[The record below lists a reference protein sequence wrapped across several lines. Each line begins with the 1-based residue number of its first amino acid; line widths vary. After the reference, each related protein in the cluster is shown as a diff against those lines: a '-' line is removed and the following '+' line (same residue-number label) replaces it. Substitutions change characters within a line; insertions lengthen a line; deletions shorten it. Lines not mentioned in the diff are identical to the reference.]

1 MKRAYIKPIYNKSYN
16 HTGVNGEIIGVKYV
30 NISGI
35 QTLCYEV
42 DFLDLI
48 DYIPF
53 SDIES
58 GMYKI
63 VDNKLIYNICNK
75 KRPI

>member
-1 MKRAYIKPIYNKSYN
+1 MKRAYIKPMYHKSRN
-16 HTGVNGEIIGVKYV
+16 HTGVNGEIIGVKYI

-53 SDIES
+53 SDIEN
-58 GMYKI
+58 GIYKI
-63 VDNKLIYNICNK
+63 VDTIS
-75 KRPI
+75 